1 MKHNPSRYFMP
12 HVALI
17 DCMLWQNVHCLSY
30 EGWHQQT
37 GTNGGVGAG
46 GKVSDSVRGQSGQP
60 DVSERAEAL
69 QLWEGWVY
77 RILGLRQ

>member
-17 DCMLWQNVHCLSY
+17 DRMLWQNVHCLSY

-46 GKVSDSVRGQSGQP
+46 GKADSLMFQSGLKRC
-60 DVSERAEAL
+60 SFGRGGYIASLA
-69 QLWEGWVY
+69 
-77 RILGLRQ
+77 